1 MRLLTSLLR
10 FVQYTSLKN
19 NIDESHGLGHAM
31 DVLHYTHQI
40 YLQQRNICPQ
50 LVEQELVLYSAAILH
65 DMYDHKYTNNNIPPI
80 SNVLQYHLK
89 PYEINV
95 VSKIINT
102 MSLSKVKKEGFP
114 ELGAYQWAYHIVRE
128 ADLLTSYDMDR
139 AMIYDM
145 YHSDGNVLS
154 NYDHIIDIFENR
166 INTYYKDN
174 LFLTEYGKANG
185 HKLYEKS
192 IAQLANWKSIIQSY
206 DRYI

>member
-1 MRLLTSLLR
+1 
-10 FVQYTSLKN
+10 
-19 NIDESHGLGHAM
+19 
-31 DVLHYTHQI
+31 
-40 YLQQRNICPQ
+40 
-50 LVEQELVLYSAAILH
+50 
-65 DMYDHKYTNNNIPPI
+65 MYDHKYTTNNIPPI

-89 PYEINV
+89 PHEINV
-95 VSKIINT
+95 VTKIINT

-128 ADLLTSYDMDR
+128 ADLLSSYDMDR

-154 NYDHIIDIFENR
+154 NYEHIIDIFENR
-166 INTYYKDN
+166 INTYYNNN

-185 HKLYEKS
+185 NKLYEKS
-192 IAQLANWKSIIQSY
+192 IVQLANWKSIIQSY